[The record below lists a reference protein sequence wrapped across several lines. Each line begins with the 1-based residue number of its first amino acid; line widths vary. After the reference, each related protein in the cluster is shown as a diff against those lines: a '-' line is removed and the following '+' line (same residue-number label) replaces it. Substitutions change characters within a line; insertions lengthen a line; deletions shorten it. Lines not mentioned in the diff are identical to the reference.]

1 MLDAKFFIRIGAKV
15 RDRYREHI
23 FGSDQSLNYIKPAKD
38 INGKKFKGYST
49 NGSKWVTIN
58 VNKSFKK
65 NAPKEGYSYKKAKE
79 GDMFKRQ
86 SSSFKD
92 STNPV
97 LSGDLLRDYSLIKT
111 MSNGFQIGWT
121 TFGARVE
128 HLRKMGRV
136 LTTSAKPLPDK
147 VFKYLTTEANKYI
160 KKGSDKLIP
169 KKTTIHKIG
178 K

>member
-1 MLDAKFFIRIGAKV
+1 MLDATFFRKIGPNV
-15 RDRYREHI
+15 RDRYRKHI
-23 FGSDQSLNYIKPAKD
+23 FQDAKD
-38 INGKKFKGYST
+38 VYGWAFK
-49 NGSKWVTIN
+49 
-58 VNKSFKK
+58 
-65 NAPKEGYSYKKAKE
+65 SYTAEYGARKRADK
-79 GDMFKRQ
+79 FKRQ
-86 SSSFKD
+86 ASQYANS
-92 STNPV
+92 NAPV
-97 LSGDLLRDYSLIKT
+97 LTSDLLRDYSLIKT

-128 HLRKMGRV
+128 WLKDMGRV
-136 LTTSAKPLPDK
+136 LTTSDKPLPDK